1 MSKIRDLRLAAG
13 MTQVQ
18 LAEAARTDQ
27 RMISRIEVGSNGAD
41 GTSLAVAA
49 RIAAALGVHA
59 EELLDVR
66 SSVVR

>member
-18 LAEAARTDQ
+18 LAEAAHTDQ
-27 RMISRIEVGSNGAD
+27 RMISRIEIGSNGAG
-41 GTSLAVAA
+41 GTSLTVAA

-59 EELLDVR
+59 EDLLEIEKK
-66 SSVVR
+66 

>member
-1 MSKIRDLRLAAG
+1 MSRIRDLRLAAG

-27 RMISRIEVGSNGAD
+27 RLISRIEVGSNGA
-41 GTSLAVAA
+41 GGVSLAVAA

-59 EELLDVR
+59 EELLDVKKK
-66 SSVVR
+66 